1 MARRQKKKRQIKYF
15 DYSLLFIIIFLI
27 CFGLVMLYSTSA
39 YDAQLTFKDPT
50 HYLKRQGF
58 AFGLG
63 LTGMFV
69 ISRFDYRVWKKFG
82 GVAYLV
88 AILLS
93 TLVLIPGIGIEH
105 NYSRRWLGIPN
116 SSLEFQPSEFAKLA
130 VIMFLASMIC
140 RFPKKMAKFSTEV
153 KVMLFIL
160 PLFALIAY
168 NNLSTAIIVMGIGVA
183 MIFVASPKYLQF
195 VIVGAVGVIGIVLFL
210 VLPSAGYRGER
221 VEMWLH
227 PENYAKGYQTLQGLY
242 AIGSGGLFGKGLG
255 NSMQKLGFVPE
266 APNDMIFS
274 FFCEQ
279 LASFGALCVILL
291 FLLLIWR
298 FMVIANNARDLY
310 GALLVTGIMAH
321 IAIQVILNIAVVT
334 NSIPNTGVTLPFI
347 SYGGTSV
354 VFLMA
359 EMGLALSVSR
369 GIQFE
374 PDASEIAY
382 D

>member
-1 MARRQKKKRQIKYF
+1 MARRRKKKRQIKYF

-39 YDAQLTFKDPT
+39 YDAQVTFKDPA
-50 HYLKRQGF
+50 HYLKRQGMAF
-58 AFGLG
+58 ALG
-63 LTGMFV
+63 LAIMLV
-69 ISRFDYRVWKKFG
+69 LANMDYRRWQKWG
-82 GVAYLV
+82 TIAYMG
-88 AILLS
+88 AIGLC

-130 VIMFLASMIC
+130 SIMFLASMIC
-140 RFPKKMAKFSTEV
+140 KFPRKMAKFSTVV
-153 KVMLFIL
+153 KVMAFIL
-160 PLFALIAY
+160 PLFVLIAV

-195 VIVGAVGVIGIVLFL
+195 VLVGVTGVLGIVLFL
-210 VLPSAGYRGER
+210 VMPSAGYRSER

-227 PENYAKGYQTLQGLY
+227 PENFAKGYQTLQGLY

-274 FFCEQ
+274 IICEE
-279 LASFGALCVILL
+279 LGLFGAICVILL
-291 FLLLIWR
+291 FLLLLWR

-310 GALLVTGIMAH
+310 GALLVAGILAH

-334 NSIPNTGVTLPFI
+334 NFIPNTGVTLPFF

-374 PDASEIAY
+374 PDAPEIG
-382 D
+382 

>member
-63 LTGMFV
+63 LAGMFV
-69 ISRFDYRVWKKFG
+69 ISRIDYRVWKKFG

-88 AILLS
+88 AILLC

-105 NYSRRWLGIPN
+105 NHSRRWLGIPN

-140 RFPKKMAKFSTEV
+140 RFPKKMAKFLTVV

-195 VIVGAVGVIGIVLFL
+195 VIVGAVGVLGIVLFL

-274 FFCEQ
+274 IICEE
-279 LASFGALCVILL
+279 LGLFGAICVILL
-291 FLLLIWR
+291 FLLLNWR

>member
-1 MARRQKKKRQIKYF
+1 MARRQKKKQQIKYF
-15 DYSLLFIIIFLI
+15 DYRLLFIIIFLI
-27 CFGLVMLYSTSA
+27 CFGHVMLYSTSA

-69 ISRFDYRVWKKFG
+69 ISRLDYRVWKKFG

-116 SSLEFQPSEFAKLA
+116 SSLEFQPPEFAKLA
-130 VIMFLASMIC
+130 VTMFLASMIC
-140 RFPKKMAKFSTEV
+140 RFPKKMAKFSTVV

-274 FFCEQ
+274 IICEE
-279 LASFGALCVILL
+279 LGLFGAICVILL